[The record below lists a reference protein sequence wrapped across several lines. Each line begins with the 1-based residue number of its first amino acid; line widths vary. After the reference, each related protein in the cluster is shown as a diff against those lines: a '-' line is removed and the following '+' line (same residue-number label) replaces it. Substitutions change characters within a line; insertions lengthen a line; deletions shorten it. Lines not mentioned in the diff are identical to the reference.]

1 MAKRKRTRRVRSV
14 VEIILNDDGTQTV
27 KRSGSLRPREL
38 TPEELRPWLDLAYEA
53 MQRKAAAAAQA
64 RPAKGHKKAVKRKQN
79 QTKLAKRK
87 TRRG

>member
-1 MAKRKRTRRVRSV
+1 
-14 VEIILNDDGTQTV
+14 
-27 KRSGSLRPREL
+27 
-38 TPEELRPWLDLAYEA
+38 